1 MSEIADFMKRAEFKS
16 LIDLNDYFRT
26 ERQCIKYFIQQRWQ
40 CKITCPHKNCKKF
53 YNVDNKIYKLKSGT
67 DFKCSCC
74 GRIFSYK
81 TGTIFENSKI
91 SMRKW
96 FMAIYL
102 QSAHKKGI
110 SSVQLAKD
118 IRVKQQTAW
127 VMLRRLKEVKM

>member
-1 MSEIADFMKRAEFKS
+1 MKRKQKFES
-16 LIDLNDYFRT
+16 LYDLQDYFRT
-26 ERQCIKYFIQQRWQ
+26 ERQCINYFIKQRW
-40 CKITCPHKNCKKF
+40 KGNITCPHENCKKF

-67 DFKCSCC
+67 DFKCACC

-127 VMLRRLKEVKM
+127 FMLRRLNGVKV